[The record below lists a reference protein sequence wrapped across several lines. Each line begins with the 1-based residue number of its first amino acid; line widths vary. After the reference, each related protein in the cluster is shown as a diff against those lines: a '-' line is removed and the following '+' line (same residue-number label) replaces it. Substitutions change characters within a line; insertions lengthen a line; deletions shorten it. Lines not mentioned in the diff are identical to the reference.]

1 MDVQPVL
8 DLPEALKRSMGDAQF
23 LKMLLDE
30 LCNAIPDF
38 IARLNEA
45 HQRGDMAAMGREAHQ
60 LKGAAANL
68 SAKAV
73 AAAVLKM
80 EEISKSG
87 NSESFDQAM
96 AELEIAAQSFKQ
108 YVKQIDWTAV
118 NDG

>member
-1 MDVQPVL
+1 MPSTVQMVPS
-8 DLPEALKRSMGDAQF
+8 K
-23 LKMLLDE
+23 KMSVT
-30 LCNAIPDF
+30 CSPRAKTAPIV
-38 IARLNEA
+38 AK
-45 HQRGDMAAMGREAHQ
+45 RGDMAAMGREAHQ

-73 AAAVLKM
+73 AAAVLKI
-80 EEISKSG
+80 EEINKSG